1 MAYRDEFKALYVHW
15 PFCRRRCNYCDFVS
29 HCYDEVRE
37 PAGLYPQ
44 ALREELRLYR
54 AWAGE
59 LESVYFGGGT
69 PTVMPAEEL
78 CGLLTFIREHFLLRP
93 DAEITVEA
101 NPATV
106 DEKYLQKLRAAGFN
120 RLSLGAQSFQDKEL
134 KMLGRLHN
142 AADIGEAVAAARL
155 AGFANISL
163 DLLYAL
169 PGQEL
174 ADVEYNL
181 LAALRLEPEHIS
193 LYSLQLD
200 NDSIW
205 GRQYAK
211 GALVA
216 ADEDLEAD
224 MLAMSWQLLR
234 EKGFIQ
240 YEIANFARRSQRDY
254 RSRHNRLYWQ
264 REDYLGV
271 GLGAAS
277 CLFLRRWQNVGSL
290 ADYVDSL
297 LGLHRP
303 PVAEEQLTM
312 AQCMSEVMFMGLR
325 QTAGVDIYPV
335 IEHFRVDPLRYYAH
349 ELPALYAAGLL
360 EYVEDAHSL
369 RLTPRGMLL
378 ANQVFLSF
386 IRDEEEDAQLAWRR
400 RQQEEE
406 ARKRDIEI

>member
-1 MAYRDEFKALYVHW
+1 MAYRDEFRALYVHW
-15 PFCRRRCNYCDFVS
+15 PFCLRRCNYCDFVS
-29 HCYDEVRE
+29 HCYDEVRQW
-37 PAGLYPQ
+37 AAVYPE

-59 LESVYFGGGT
+59 LESIYFGGGT
-69 PTVMPAEEL
+69 PTVMPVEEL
-78 CGLLTFIREHFLLRP
+78 CGLLDFVRQHFVLRP
-93 DAEITVEA
+93 DVEITVEA

-106 DEKYLQKLRAAGFN
+106 DEAYLRRLREAGFT
-120 RLSLGAQSFQDKEL
+120 RLSLGAQSFQDHEL
-134 KMLGRLHN
+134 RLLGRLHS
-142 AADIGEAVAAARL
+142 AADIGETVAAARR
-155 AGFANISL
+155 AGFDNISL
-163 DLLYAL
+163 DLIYAL
-169 PGQEL
+169 PGQSL
-174 ADVEYNL
+174 ADVQYNL

-205 GRQYAK
+205 GRQFAK

-234 EKGFIQ
+234 EQGFVQ
-240 YEIANFARRSQRDY
+240 YEIANFARRSQRDL

-271 GLGAAS
+271 GLGASS
-277 CLFLRRWQNVGSL
+277 CLFLRRWQNVGTI
-290 ADYVDSL
+290 AEYVESL
-297 LGLHRP
+297 LQLHRP

-335 IEHFRVDPLRYYAH
+335 IEHFRVDPLRFYAH
-349 ELPALYAAGLL
+349 ELPPLYAAGLL

-369 RLTPRGMLL
+369 RLTPKGMML
-378 ANQVFLSF
+378 ANQVFLAF
-386 IRDEEEDAQLAWRR
+386 IRDEDEDIQLAWRR
-400 RQQEEE
+400 RQAAEQ
-406 ARKRDIEI
+406 DIEI